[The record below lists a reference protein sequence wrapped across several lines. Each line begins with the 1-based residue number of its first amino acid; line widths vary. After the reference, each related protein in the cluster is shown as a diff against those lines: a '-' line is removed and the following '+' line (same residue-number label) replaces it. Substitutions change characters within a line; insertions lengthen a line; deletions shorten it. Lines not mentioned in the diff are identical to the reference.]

1 MRWCVLVLAVAGLF
15 ALVQEP
21 LGAAGS
27 SGAGKDA
34 QSDEGAVLLV
44 EQGAARCRIV
54 AVGPDAA
61 RPAAE
66 LAGYLER
73 VSGAKVPVV
82 ALDGAVGTDKSE
94 PAGGGGAGSAASGG
108 ADGPPTVASARASGN
123 AGSGQSELVLGGSA
137 AVERARRLGVR
148 CEKAEWE
155 RLSAEGYIM
164 RSSPRAVLLAGKSEL
179 ALYYAADR
187 FLEKELGVRWFMPGE
202 IGEVVPEG
210 ETRTLRIGPID
221 ERWEPSFAM
230 RWVGRGGWARR
241 NGMNVAVDCGGEFKV
256 KWFVHT
262 FTRLLPPEQYAADHP
277 EYYALVNDK
286 RVGQSGKPSRI
297 QLCTSNPDVVRE
309 VAANIIKIREAEPD
323 LKMISLDPMDSQIF
337 CQCDRCRALDEAGAG
352 PHNAVS
358 RRLVLFYNQV
368 ADLVRGRF
376 PDLLLKSI
384 AYQKY
389 AAPPLDPSVTLGDTN
404 VIQLCHFMC
413 HNHAL
418 SDPSCPYN
426 RAYGEYLMGWRERA
440 KKVALYEYYNKVS
453 WLELPWPIVHT
464 LRKDIPW
471 FRDLGLFGLATQYR
485 ENLGSNG
492 LVYYVAARLLRDPD
506 TDVDALLEDFYKR
519 FYAEAAGPMRDY
531 YESLEEAAARSG
543 LHLARQRPY
552 AEAVALFTPELLKK
566 LDGCVARAERA
577 AESKK
582 VRARVA
588 LVRASLEYAKVCVE
602 YLRALDTVRRESPT
616 PWVGDEVVK
625 RARAVGAPYE
635 KRIRA
640 LLEAGAKVRA
650 VQPNMEGGYIQ
661 RALDPVSVVLSWD
674 TPDLGFGEPVRWRQR
689 QGSVLHFTDRGA
701 GARTEGAGTEADAAK
716 RVTQRKGS
724 MEGHAPSWPPGRM
737 EWGQNSKTDA
747 TERVPPKWA
756 TKADAAEGVPLQGAT
771 PADVTKRVLPER
783 VSIWVVGRDFDWDA
797 NKAECELWALD
808 GSGRKVVIGPVRVAG
823 KGRGGGQAES
833 CFAFDNEEAAAVI
846 GQRGKAVLF
855 VTNTEGGW
863 TRANLLA
870 VYVMPGPRPG
880 PEDPM
885 ARMRADLDGVR
896 SEALGFIEFEGG
908 GLPIRDGETVG
919 LEIEIPP
926 STVSYP

>member
-1 MRWCVLVLAVAGLF
+1 MRWCVLVLATAALF

-27 SGAGKDA
+27 RGVGKDTRN
-34 QSDEGAVLLV
+34 DEGAVLLV
-44 EQGAARCRIV
+44 EEGAARCRIV
-54 AVGPDAA
+54 AAGPDAA

-82 ALDGAVGTDKSE
+82 AVDGGEK
-94 PAGGGGAGSAASGG
+94 ASGG
-108 ADGPPTVASARASGN
+108 GVEGAAADGETAVGPV
-123 AGSGQSELVLGGSA
+123 ELLVGGRA
-137 AVERARRLGVR
+137 AVERARRLGVL
-148 CEKAEWE
+148 CEEAEWE
-155 RLSAEGYIM
+155 TLSAEGYIV
-164 RSSPRAVLLAGKSEL
+164 RSSTRAVLLAGKSEL
-179 ALYYAADR
+179 ALYYAVDR

-210 ETRTLRIGPID
+210 ESRTLRIGPVD

-230 RWVGRGGWARR
+230 RWVGRGDWARR

-262 FTRLLPPEQYAADHP
+262 FTHLLPPEQYAAEHP

-337 CQCDRCRALDEAGAG
+337 CQCERCRALDEPGAG

-389 AAPPLDPSVTLGDTN
+389 AAPPLDPALRLGDTN
-404 VIQLCHFMC
+404 VLQLCRFMC

-418 SDPSCPYN
+418 SDTSCPYN
-426 RAYGEYLMGWRERA
+426 RAYGEYLLGWRERA
-440 KKVALYEYYNKVS
+440 KNVALYEYYNKVS

-506 TDVDALLEDFYKR
+506 TDVDALLEDFYGR

-582 VRARVA
+582 VRTRVA

-602 YLRALDTVRRESPT
+602 YLRTLDTVRRESPT
-616 PWVGDEVVK
+616 PWVGDETVR
-625 RARAVGAPYE
+625 RARAAGAPYE

-650 VQPNMEGGYIQ
+650 VQPNMESGYVQ
-661 RALDPVSVVLSWD
+661 RLLDPAGVVLSWD

-689 QGSVLHFTDRGA
+689 QGSVLHFTDSVP
-701 GARTEGAGTEADAAK
+701 GARTEGAETEADAAE
-716 RVTQRKGS
+716 RVPPREGS
-724 MEGHAPSWPPGRM
+724 MEGHGPSWPPGRM

-747 TERVPPKWA
+747 TERVPPKGA
-756 TKADAAEGVPLQGAT
+756 TKADAAERVP
-771 PADVTKRVLPER
+771 PER
-783 VSIWVVGRDFDWDA
+783 VSIWLLGRDFDWDA

-808 GSGRKVVIGPVRVAG
+808 GLGRRVVIGPVRVAG

-833 CFAFDNEEAAAVI
+833 CFAFDNVDAAAVI

-855 VTNTEGGW
+855 LTNAEGGW
-863 TRANLLA
+863 TKANLLA
-870 VYVMPGPRPG
+870 VYVIPGPRPG

-885 ARMRADLDGVR
+885 ARIRADLDGVR

-926 STVSYP
+926 F